1 MEGCSS
7 PCRHPRPLFSVG
19 GGSWWLRWPWPLN
32 ILHPFAM
39 VTLLFSLLGAL
50 RSAIRIRADLALEN
64 LALRQQL
71 ANLRSTSSRPRLR
84 KSDRAFWLVL
94 SRLWSRRAEVLIV
107 VKPDTVV
114 RWHRAGFR
122 LFCRWESRSCTPAE
136 DAISPEVK
144 NLIRR
149 MAKANVTWGA
159 PRIHGELLKLGFQIS
174 ERSVSRFMPKKPRK
188 PPSQTWRSFLDN
200 HLGSLASVDFFTV
213 VAVQGRT
220 RGTRHARASDGRHRG
235 AARSRWAAPPLRASS
250 RPTVDPPWPPPRER
264 GRPGSARDMLAP
276 GFRHQSRVLEAALRH
291 VHAASQPAHGLL
303 AGFYGPRM
311 PSWRGTGV

>member
-1 MEGCSS
+1 MESGYDKARFVDERRNLWGGLPSDGIV
-7 PCRHPRPLFSVG
+7 RRQAMFALFI
-19 GGSWWLRWPWPLN
+19 N
-32 ILHPFAM
+32 
-39 VTLLFSLLGAL
+39 LLASL
-50 RSAIRIRADLALEN
+50 RSAFRARAELVLEN

-71 ANLRSTSSRPRLR
+71 ATLRRSSPRPRHRLTDR
-84 KSDRAFWLVL
+84 TLWLGLSQIRSRWSDALV
-94 SRLWSRRAEVLIV
+94 I

-114 RWHRAGFR
+114 GWHRAGFR